1 MHHALGI
8 PALEAALLAGGVAA
22 FAGAMVGAMIL
33 GGQLRLSSPDTPSE
47 PPLPLDARLA
57 IGAFL
62 LASHAIAAAS
72 LWQVPT
78 IGACLAAGLGTGW
91 IGAAAAGLIGLMSRP
106 QPFRRRLAGV
116 AFRAA
121 TGFAL
126 IAPLWGY
133 VTIMRVHAMG
143 ALGA

>member
-8 PALEAALLAGGVAA
+8 PALEVALLAGGIAA
-22 FAGAMVGAMIL
+22 FAGAMTGAMIL
-33 GGQLRLSSPDTPSE
+33 GGQIRLSSPDASQE
-47 PPLPLDARLA
+47 PPLPLDTRLA
-57 IGAFL
+57 MGAFL

-91 IGAAAAGLIGLMSRP
+91 IGAAAAALVGLMTRP
-106 QPFRRRLAGV
+106 QPFKRRLAGA

-121 TGFAL
+121 VGLAL
-126 IAPLWGY
+126 VAPLWGY
-133 VTIMRVHAMG
+133 VTIMRMHAMG